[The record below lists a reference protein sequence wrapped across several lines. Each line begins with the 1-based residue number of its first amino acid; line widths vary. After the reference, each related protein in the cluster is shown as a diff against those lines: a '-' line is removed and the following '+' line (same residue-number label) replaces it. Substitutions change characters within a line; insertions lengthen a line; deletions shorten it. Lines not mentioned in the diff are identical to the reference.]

1 MKRALL
7 FVCFWSLT
15 AGLRAEV
22 LDRMVAVVDGHI
34 ITASDVRQEREIS
47 MRLGD
52 KPIEDEKALIQH
64 MIDNYLIETQ
74 IADFPGVDVTD
85 AEVDAELKN
94 SVPREGVPS
103 AATREAVRLRIRMRK
118 YFELR
123 FGQFI
128 RPSDEDIRNYY
139 NNVFVPA
146 AKERNVNPIPP
157 LDQVTDLIRSNVF
170 QESLNHEINIW
181 LEAIRRR
188 STIEVFQ

>member
-1 MKRALL
+1 MKHGLL
-7 FVCFWSLT
+7 LVCFLSFT
-15 AGLRAEV
+15 AGLRAEI

-52 KPIEDEKALIQH
+52 KPIEDDKALVQH

-85 AEVDAELKN
+85 ADVDAELKN
-94 SVPREGVPS
+94 SVPNEGVPS
-103 AATREAVRLRIRMRK
+103 DAVREKVRLRIRMRK

-128 RPSDEDIRNYY
+128 RPSDDDIRNYY
-139 NNVFVPA
+139 NNVFAPA

-157 LDQVTDLIRSNVF
+157 LDEVTDLIRSNVF
-170 QESLNHEINIW
+170 QESLDHEITIW

-188 STIEVFQ
+188 SSIEVFQ

>member
-7 FVCFWSLT
+7 FVCFWSIT

-74 IADFPGVDVTD
+74 IADFPGIDVTD

-94 SVPREGVPS
+94 SVPREG
-103 AATREAVRLRIRMRK
+103 
-118 YFELR
+118 
-123 FGQFI
+123 
-128 RPSDEDIRNYY
+128 
-139 NNVFVPA
+139 
-146 AKERNVNPIPP
+146 
-157 LDQVTDLIRSNVF
+157 
-170 QESLNHEINIW
+170 
-181 LEAIRRR
+181 
-188 STIEVFQ
+188 

>member
-1 MKRALL
+1 MKRALVFL
-7 FVCFWSLT
+7 SFALT
-15 AGLRAEV
+15 LHAEL

-52 KPIEDEKALIQH
+52 KPIEDDKALVQH

-74 IADFPGVDVTD
+74 IADFPGVDITD
-85 AEVDAELKN
+85 ADVDAELKD
-94 SVPREGVPS
+94 SVPSEGVPS
-103 AATREAVRLRIRMRK
+103 DAVREKVRLRIRMRK

-128 RPSDEDIRNYY
+128 RPSDDDIRNYY

-170 QESLNHEINIW
+170 QESLNHEITIW

-188 STIEVFQ
+188 SSIEVFQ

>member
-1 MKRALL
+1 
-7 FVCFWSLT
+7 
-15 AGLRAEV
+15 
-22 LDRMVAVVDGHI
+22 
-34 ITASDVRQEREIS
+34 

-52 KPIEDEKALIQH
+52 KPIEDDKALVQH

-85 AEVDAELKN
+85 ADVDAELKN
-94 SVPREGVPS
+94 SVPSEGVPS
-103 AATREAVRLRIRMRK
+103 DAVREKVRLRIRMRK

-128 RPSDEDIRNYY
+128 RPSDDDIRNYY

-170 QESLNHEINIW
+170 QESLNHEITIW

-188 STIEVFQ
+188 SSIEVFQ